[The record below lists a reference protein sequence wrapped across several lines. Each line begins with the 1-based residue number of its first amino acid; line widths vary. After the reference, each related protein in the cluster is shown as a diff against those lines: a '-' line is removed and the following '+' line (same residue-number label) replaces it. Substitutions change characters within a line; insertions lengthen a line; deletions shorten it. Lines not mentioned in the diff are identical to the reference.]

1 MAEKE
6 AIMDSA
12 RNLTNSN
19 YSHIS
24 IVLNITQRQRK
35 GEERLR
41 KEDER
46 RNGVMDK
53 DEVQNREG
61 VCSR

>member
-1 MAEKE
+1 
-6 AIMDSA
+6 MDSA